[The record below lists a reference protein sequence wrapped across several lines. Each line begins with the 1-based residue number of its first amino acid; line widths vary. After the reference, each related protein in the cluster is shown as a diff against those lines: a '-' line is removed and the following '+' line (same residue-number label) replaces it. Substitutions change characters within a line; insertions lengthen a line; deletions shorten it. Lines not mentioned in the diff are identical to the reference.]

1 MPLILS
7 ASPYFTHPIFVRDA
21 SLFLLL
27 THYLYSL
34 PSLNWHLVT
43 HIANNSNP
51 LCLTKIVGIN
61 AVLFAAFGLHVAL
74 MPFKNPIHNHLE
86 AGSLVLNFA
95 LFDTAL
101 LASRHGD
108 ASHML
113 ALGWVLDIIR
123 IVSVTVLVGYGVY
136 ENRAELPSFCTL
148 LFKSWRQQSVAPGF
162 KDSLLTDEE
171 RDDDS
176 GDDDDLMVERQ
187 PGVEDEVEA
196 ETENDP
202 AVT

>member
-1 MPLILS
+1 M
-7 ASPYFTHPIFVRDA
+7 
-21 SLFLLL
+21 
-27 THYLYSL
+27 
-34 PSLNWHLVT
+34 
-43 HIANNSNP
+43 
-51 LCLTKIVGIN
+51 GIN

-136 ENRAELPSFCTL
+136 ENRAELPSFCAL
-148 LFKSWRQQSVAPGF
+148 PFKSWRRQQIIAHSEF
-162 KDSLLTDEE
+162 EDTLLTDEE
-171 RDDDS
+171 RDDS
-176 GDDDDLMVERQ
+176 KDDNNLMVERQ